1 MGFLEKK
8 FYIWYYYITTRKQRE
23 CYLLLKDLKDVISAN
38 AVKKISI

>member
-8 FYIWYYYITTRKQRE
+8 FIFGIIIERLRKQRE
-23 CYLLLKDLKDVISAN
+23 CYLLLKDIKDVLSAN